1 MIRINL
7 LPHRA
12 EKRKRRQIQFIS
24 LCVVS
29 AILAGVLV
37 GLGYGF
43 MSARI
48 FYQDKRNEYLKQ
60 EIAKLE
66 KQIAELEGLRAEIKK
81 LLARKDEVEKLQ
93 SSRSDVVH
101 LMDQMLHILPPGI
114 HLRTLR
120 QDSKAGGTAG
130 SKISI
135 SGVAQSDARVSTL
148 MRAIEASRWLDTPVL
163 IDVHAAAS
171 GKDRV
176 NEFSMTF
183 NLKKGSDTSATVAA
197 SAPAAASAPL
207 AASAPAAALA
217 PVVAPAPAPAVASAP
232 AVPGKK

>member
-24 LCVVS
+24 LCVLT
-29 AILAGVLV
+29 ALIAAVLV
-37 GLGYGF
+37 GVGYGF

-48 FYQDKRNEYLKQ
+48 FYQDKRNDFLKQ

-66 KQIAELEGLRAEIKK
+66 KQIEELERLRADTKR
-81 LLARKDEVEKLQ
+81 LLARKEEVEKLQ

-101 LMDQMLHILPPGI
+101 LLDQMLHIMPPGI

-120 QDSKAGGTAG
+120 QTSTPTG
-130 SKISI
+130 SLINI
-135 SGVAQSDARVSTL
+135 TGVAQSDARVSTL

-163 IDVHAAAS
+163 IDVHSTGA
-171 GKDRV
+171 GKDKV
-176 NEFSMTF
+176 NEFSMQF
-183 NLKKGSDTSATVAA
+183 NLKKGVEITQTPPAA
-197 SAPAAASAPL
+197 SAVVATPVATSVPAAASAPL
-207 AASAPAAALA
+207 AASAPAISAA
-217 PVVAPAPAPAVASAP
+217 PVASA
-232 AVPGKK
+232 KKE